1 MPPVIHQR
9 LLNESTLLAVEAILQ
24 QMPAP
29 YSPELERAIRR
40 AVQHAVLH
48 YAEGLDTLAR
58 QLYPLDHQSRKAR
71 A

>member
-9 LLNESTLLAVEAILQ
+9 LLNEATLLAVEAILQ

-29 YSPELERAIRR
+29 YSPELEQAIFR
-40 AVQHAVLH
+40 AVRNSISH
-48 YAEGLDTLAR
+48 YLEGMDTLSR
-58 QLYPLDHQSRKAR
+58 QLYPLDHQARTAR